1 VKIKEKVQWRGH
13 PPHLSKSASGSKST
27 ATCRP
32 SSETFK
38 LDNPRPPG
46 QRRAAFI
53 FAKVINRSAAIS
65 GAYHAPAQTHD
76 LPRLSHI
83 GLHLLSPKALHR
95 PLSANTI
102 GSSLCC
108 IRCSQLMDCILPAPE
123 MLVLRSLESAPGD
136 WRAAMVRFA
145 PVVRLRPDLG
155 LHGLD
160 VRPGDDDVA
169 FNARMV
175 SVVIALRCPTTVP
188 KQKFGERIGTIGI
201 LRALQLKRAR

>member
-1 VKIKEKVQWRGH
+1 MPATLCNRRPPAVLSDVVNSCPCSELGEPVPLCVGLFLPTSRLSVKIKEKAQWRGQ

-83 GLHLLSPKALHR
+83 GLHLFVSPKALHR
-95 PLSANTI
+95 PLWANTI

-108 IRCSQLMDCILPAPE
+108 IRCSQLMDCVLAAPE
-123 MLVLRSLESAPGD
+123 IVGTAVNANRQKQ
-136 WRAAMVRFA
+136 AANTRTIYY
-145 PVVRLRPDLG
+145 
-155 LHGLD
+155 LHPLMSD
-160 VRPGDDDVA
+160 
-169 FNARMV
+169 
-175 SVVIALRCPTTVP
+175 T
-188 KQKFGERIGTIGI
+188 
-201 LRALQLKRAR
+201 

>member
-1 VKIKEKVQWRGH
+1 MRRLFLPTSKLSVKIKEKAQWRGH

-65 GAYHAPAQTHD
+65 GAYHAPAHD

-83 GLHLLSPKALHR
+83 GLHLFVSPKALHR
-95 PLSANTI
+95 PLWANTI

-108 IRCSQLMDCILPAPE
+108 MRCSQLMDCVLEIVGTAVTANRQKQAANTRTIYYLHPCLTRSEPDAARSRRPALLGARWS
-123 MLVLRSLESAPGD
+123 MLHSPS
-136 WRAAMVRFA
+136 
-145 PVVRLRPDLG
+145 
-155 LHGLD
+155 
-160 VRPGDDDVA
+160 
-169 FNARMV
+169 
-175 SVVIALRCPTTVP
+175 
-188 KQKFGERIGTIGI
+188 
-201 LRALQLKRAR
+201 